1 MEGVM
6 YAYFIANYSPFKS
19 APPSPKPAGSSAHPG
34 ALRRLIRSA
43 VLGWQRQRTIAA
55 LQESDDYVLRDIGLH
70 RDEIPLIV
78 KRMQADTLPKNGSTS
93 LKHQH
98 A

>member
-1 MEGVM
+1 M

-19 APPSPKPAGSSAHPG
+19 AHPSLKPAGSSAQPG
-34 ALRRLIRSA
+34 ALRRLMRSA

-55 LQESDDYVLRDIGLH
+55 LQELDDYVLRDIGLH

-78 KRMQADTLPKNGSTS
+78 KRMQADTLPKNTS

>member
-1 MEGVM
+1 M
-6 YAYFIANYSPFKS
+6 
-19 APPSPKPAGSSAHPG
+19 
-34 ALRRLIRSA
+34 RSA
-43 VLGWQRQRTIAA
+43 VLGWKRQRTIAA
-55 LQESDDYVLRDIGLH
+55 LQELDDYVLRDIGLH

-78 KRMQADTLPKNGSTS
+78 KRMQAETLPRNGSTS

>member
-1 MEGVM
+1 M
-6 YAYFIANYSPFKS
+6 Y
-19 APPSPKPAGSSAHPG
+19 
-34 ALRRLIRSA
+34 
-43 VLGWQRQRTIAA
+43 A
-55 LQESDDYVLRDIGLH
+55 LQELDDYVLRDIGLH

-78 KRMQADTLPKNGSTS
+78 KRMQADTLPKNTS

>member
-1 MEGVM
+1 M
-6 YAYFIANYSPFKS
+6 
-19 APPSPKPAGSSAHPG
+19 
-34 ALRRLIRSA
+34 
-43 VLGWQRQRTIAA
+43 
-55 LQESDDYVLRDIGLH
+55 QELDDHVLRDIGIH

-78 KRMQADTLPKNGSTS
+78 KRMQADNLPKNGSMS